1 MISREGTSFFEAQA
15 QAGTF
20 PTSPYR
26 PIFLF
31 MYCWPID
38 THKKK
43 YKREEGGDGLE
54 KYPL

>member
-38 THKKK
+38 THKKN
-43 YKREEGGDGLE
+43 YKREEGGGGLE